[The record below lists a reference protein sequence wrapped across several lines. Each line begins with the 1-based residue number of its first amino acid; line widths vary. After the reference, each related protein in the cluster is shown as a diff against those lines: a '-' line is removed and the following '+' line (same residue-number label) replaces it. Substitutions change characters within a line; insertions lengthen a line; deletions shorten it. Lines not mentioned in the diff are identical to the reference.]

1 MRVEIPRSPIAII
14 LPGGIRLV
22 RRFEVIFGDN
32 LDRYMVTVPSG
43 TYSNFGSVPWYVRWL
58 VSSIDP
64 ALMIAAILHDYECGE
79 HGQPTTDW
87 RTAAKHMRAVMKHF
101 DRYDPTPSWWRRAK
115 RHLVYRGVM
124 FNGLVKGRA
133 SL

>member
-1 MRVEIPRSPIAII
+1 MSVGIASFPLAII

-22 RRFEVIFGDN
+22 RPFTVRFG
-32 LDRYMVTVPSG
+32 YKAVTVPAG

-58 VSSIDP
+58 ISSIDP
-64 ALMIAAILHDYECGE
+64 ALMVAAILHDYECGE

-87 RTAAKHMRAVMKHF
+87 RKAAKHMRAVMKYF
-101 DRYDPTPSWWRRAK
+101 DRYDPAPSWWRRAK

-124 FNGLVKGRA
+124 LNGLIKGRA

>member
-1 MRVEIPRSPIAII
+1 VIPLFPRAII
-14 LPGGIRLV
+14 LPGGISLDRP
-22 RRFEVIFGDN
+22 FAVIFGRG
-32 LDRYMVTVPSG
+32 LDRYMVTVPAG

-58 VSSIDP
+58 ISPVDP
-64 ALMIAAILHDYECGE
+64 TLMIAAILHDYECGE

-87 RTAAKHMRAVMKHF
+87 RTAAKHMRAVMKYF
-101 DRYDPTPSWWRRAK
+101 NRYDPAPSWCRRAK

-124 FNGLVKGRA
+124 LNGLIKGRA